1 VLVPVQIVGELTVT
15 SSDEPTVTVAT
26 ADPVQVPEVPVTVY
40 EVVLAGETEIES
52 VVSPPLHE
60 YESAPVAAN
69 VALVPVQ
76 IVGELTVMSRFDP
89 TVTVATAEPV
99 QEPDVPVTV
108 YEVVLVGETEI
119 ESVVSPPLQTYES
132 APLAI
137 NIVLV
142 PVQIV
147 GELTVT
153 SSDEPTV
160 TVATAEP
167 VQVPDVPVTVYEV
180 VLVGET
186 EIVSVVSPPLHE

>member
-1 VLVPVQIVGELTVT
+1 LAINIVLVPVQIVGELTVT
-15 SSDEPTVTVAT
+15 SSDE
-26 ADPVQVPEVPVTVY
+26 
-40 EVVLAGETEIES
+40 
-52 VVSPPLHE
+52 
-60 YESAPVAAN
+60 
-69 VALVPVQ
+69 
-76 IVGELTVMSRFDP
+76 P

-132 APLAI
+132 APLAV
-137 NIVLV
+137 NVALV

-147 GELTVT
+147 GELTVI

-167 VQVPDVPVTVYEV
+167 VHVPDVPVTV
-180 VLVGET
+180 
-186 EIVSVVSPPLHE
+186 